1 MWRKLLH
8 IISLLLLTLFVVLT
22 FSFSVNERKRVSCAG
37 LEIKFSEDELI
48 KVSEDEI
55 ISLVKKAD
63 KEIIGKEL
71 KHINA
76 DVIEKE
82 VEKHQAIL
90 NAEVYKITTKDTA
103 SYKGLVGIRV
113 KHRVPIVRI
122 MSSTGSYYLD
132 ENSEKIPVSTN
143 YSANVLVTTGFFDDK
158 FAKEELL
165 PLIIYIRSNEFWNA
179 QIEQIHVEEN
189 GDIILT
195 PLIGDHLIELGLPEN
210 YEEKLLNMKAF
221 YNQVIVKNNWNKY
234 ERISLKY
241 KDQVIAKKR

>member
-22 FSFSVNERKRVSCAG
+22 FSFSVNERKDVSCASV
-37 LEIKFSEDELI
+37 EVKFSEDELI

-71 KHINA
+71 KRINA

-90 NAEVYKITTKDTA
+90 NAEVYKITTKDTT
-103 SYKGLVGIRV
+103 SYKGLVGIRI
-113 KHRVPIVRI
+113 KHREPIVRI

-132 ENSEKIPVSTN
+132 ENAEKIPVSTD

-165 PLIIYIRSNEFWNA
+165 PFIMYLRSNEFWNA

-189 GDIILT
+189 KDIILT
-195 PLIGDHLIELGLPEN
+195 PLIGDHLIELGPPEN